1 MWHPPCWLSG
11 DRRVA
16 AQKLCIRKAFI
27 LPGFHAAEE
36 NVVTM
41 TTDGLDGRNV
51 LEVIGVLKSGKDH
64 TQEVDMVVSNHG
76 GSVQKR

>member
-1 MWHPPCWLSG
+1 M
-11 DRRVA
+11 V

-41 TTDGLDGRNV
+41 TTDGLDRRKV
-51 LEVIGVLKSGKDH
+51 LAVIAILKSGKDR

-76 GSVQKR
+76 GPVQKR